1 MKTLIY
7 FIFKIACLVYS
18 KVATHNL
25 MGTGIG
31 HAKNQPPTSF
41 IGQSNNI
48 S

>member
-1 MKTLIY
+1 METLIY
-7 FIFKIACLVYS
+7 FVFKIAGLVYS
-18 KVATHNL
+18 KVATHYL

-31 HAKNQPPTSF
+31 HAKNQPPASF